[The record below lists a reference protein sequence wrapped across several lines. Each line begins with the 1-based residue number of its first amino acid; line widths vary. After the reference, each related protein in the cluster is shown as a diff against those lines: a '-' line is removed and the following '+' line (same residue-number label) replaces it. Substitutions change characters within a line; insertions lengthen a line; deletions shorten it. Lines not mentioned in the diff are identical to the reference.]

1 MNEFP
6 VVLVINCGSSSIK
19 FSVLDASDCEVL
31 MSGIADGINS
41 ENAFLSVNGG
51 EPAPLAHHSYE
62 GALKAIAFE
71 LEKRNLNDSVALI
84 GHRIAHGGSIFTES
98 AIITDE
104 VIDNIRRVSPLAPLH
119 NYANLSGIESAQQLF
134 TGVTQV
140 AVFDT
145 SFHQTMAPEAY
156 LYGLPWKYYEEL
168 GVRRYGFHGTSHRYV
183 SQRAH
188 SLLNLAEG
196 DYQQVEKLMAKNAD
210 HAEQPVVNYLL
221 AAEAAQQR
229 GDEARAN
236 QHLERAA
243 ELAGNDTIPV
253 EITRV
258 RLQLAR
264 NENHAARHGV
274 DKLLEVTPRHPEVLR
289 LAEQAYIRTGAWSS
303 LLDIIPSMAKAHVGD
318 EEHRAMLEQQAWIGL
333 MDQARADNGSE
344 GLRNWWKNQSR
355 KTRHQVALQVAMA
368 EHLIECDD
376 HDTAQQIIIDGL
388 KRQYDDRLL
397 LPIPRLKTNNPEQL
411 EKVLRQQ
418 IKNVGDRPLLW
429 STLGQS
435 LMKHGEW
442 QEASLA
448 FRAALKQRPDAYDY
462 AWLADALD
470 RLHKPEEAAAMR
482 RDGLML
488 TLQNNPPQ

>member
-134 TGVTQV
+134 PGVTQV

-145 SFHQTMAPEAY
+145 SFHQTMAPKAY

-188 SLLNLAEG
+188 SLLNLAEDDSGLVVAHLGNGASICAVCNGQSVDTSMGMTPLEGLMMGTRSG
-196 DYQQVEKLMAKNAD
+196 DVDFGAMSWVASQTNQSLGDLER
-210 HAEQPVVNYLL
+210 VVNKESGLL
-221 AAEAAQQR
+221 GISGLSSDLRVLEKAWHE
-229 GDEARAN
+229 G
-236 QHLERAA
+236 HERA
-243 ELAGNDTIPV
+243 
-253 EITRV
+253 
-258 RLQLAR
+258 QLAIKTFVHR
-264 NENHAARHGV
+264 IARHIAGHAAS
-274 DKLLEVTPRHPEVLR
+274 LR
-289 LAEQAYIRTGAWSS
+289 RLDGIIFTGGIGENSS
-303 LLDIIPSMAKAHVGD
+303 LIRRLVM
-318 EEHRAMLEQQAWIGL
+318 
-333 MDQARADNGSE
+333 
-344 GLRNWWKNQSR
+344 
-355 KTRHQVALQVAMA
+355 
-368 EHLIECDD
+368 EHLAVLGVVI
-376 HDTAQQIIIDGL
+376 DTEMNNRSNSFGERIVSSENARVICAV
-388 KRQYDDRLL
+388 
-397 LPIPRLKTNNPEQL
+397 IPTNE
-411 EKVLRQQ
+411 EKM
-418 IKNVGDRPLLW
+418 I
-429 STLGQS
+429 
-435 LMKHGEW
+435 
-442 QEASLA
+442 
-448 FRAALKQRPDAYDY
+448 
-462 AWLADALD
+462 ALD
-470 RLHKPEEAAAMR
+470 AIHLGKVNAPAEFA
-482 RDGLML
+482 
-488 TLQNNPPQ
+488 

>member
-19 FSVLDASDCEVL
+19 FSVLNASDCEVL

-71 LEKRNLNDSVALI
+71 LEKRNLNDNVALI

-134 TGVTQV
+134 PGVTQV

-188 SLLNLAEG
+188 SLLNLAEDDSGLVVAHLGNGASICAVRNGQSVDTSMGMTPLEGLMMGTRSG
-196 DYQQVEKLMAKNAD
+196 DVDFGAMSWVASQTNQSLGDLER
-210 HAEQPVVNYLL
+210 VVNKESGLL
-221 AAEAAQQR
+221 GISGLSSDLRVLGKAWHE
-229 GDEARAN
+229 G
-236 QHLERAA
+236 HERAQ
-243 ELAGNDTIPV
+243 LAIKTFVHRIARHIAGHAASLHRLDGIIFTGGIGENSSLIRRLVMEHLAVLGV
-253 EITRV
+253 EIDTEMNNRSNSFGERIVSSENARV
-258 RLQLAR
+258 ICAVIPT
-264 NENHAARHGV
+264 NE
-274 DKLLEVTPRHPEVLR
+274 
-289 LAEQAYIRTGAWSS
+289 
-303 LLDIIPSMAKAHVGD
+303 
-318 EEHRAMLEQQAWIGL
+318 
-333 MDQARADNGSE
+333 
-344 GLRNWWKNQSR
+344 
-355 KTRHQVALQVAMA
+355 
-368 EHLIECDD
+368 
-376 HDTAQQIIIDGL
+376 
-388 KRQYDDRLL
+388 
-397 LPIPRLKTNNPEQL
+397 
-411 EKVLRQQ
+411 EKM
-418 IKNVGDRPLLW
+418 I
-429 STLGQS
+429 
-435 LMKHGEW
+435 
-442 QEASLA
+442 
-448 FRAALKQRPDAYDY
+448 
-462 AWLADALD
+462 ALD
-470 RLHKPEEAAAMR
+470 AIHLGKVNAPAEFA
-482 RDGLML
+482 
-488 TLQNNPPQ
+488 

>member
-134 TGVTQV
+134 PGVTQV

-188 SLLNLAEG
+188 SLLNLAEDDSGLVVAHLGNGASICAVRNGQSVDTSMGMTPLEGLMMGTRSG
-196 DYQQVEKLMAKNAD
+196 DVDFGAMSWVASQTNQSLGDLER
-210 HAEQPVVNYLL
+210 VVNKESGLL
-221 AAEAAQQR
+221 GISGLSSDLRVLEKAWHE
-229 GDEARAN
+229 G
-236 QHLERAA
+236 HERA
-243 ELAGNDTIPV
+243 
-253 EITRV
+253 
-258 RLQLAR
+258 QLAIKTFVHR
-264 NENHAARHGV
+264 IARHIAGHV
-274 DKLLEVTPRHPEVLR
+274 QASLR
-289 LAEQAYIRTGAWSS
+289 RLDGIIFTGGIGENSS
-303 LLDIIPSMAKAHVGD
+303 LIRRLVM
-318 EEHRAMLEQQAWIGL
+318 
-333 MDQARADNGSE
+333 
-344 GLRNWWKNQSR
+344 
-355 KTRHQVALQVAMA
+355 
-368 EHLIECDD
+368 EHLAVLGLEI
-376 HDTAQQIIIDGL
+376 DTEMNNRSNSCGERIISSENARVICAV
-388 KRQYDDRLL
+388 
-397 LPIPRLKTNNPEQL
+397 IPTNE
-411 EKVLRQQ
+411 EKM
-418 IKNVGDRPLLW
+418 I
-429 STLGQS
+429 
-435 LMKHGEW
+435 
-442 QEASLA
+442 
-448 FRAALKQRPDAYDY
+448 
-462 AWLADALD
+462 ALD
-470 RLHKPEEAAAMR
+470 AIHLGKVNAPAEFA
-482 RDGLML
+482 
-488 TLQNNPPQ
+488 